1 MDEISIFISG
11 DFAPRHRASEVIRNK
26 EFSLL
31 YGDVLPYIQKADISI
46 TNLESPLIDDGIP
59 IPKTG
64 PNLKSPI
71 ESVEA
76 LKFAGFDMVTLA
88 NNHMMDYG
96 AEGLYSTILTCEN
109 NGIRCI
115 GAGRNFIEASK
126 ICYFERKGK
135 TIAFINCCE
144 NEWSTTVDANPGC
157 NPLNEVNIYY
167 QIQEAKANADFVIL
181 IIHGGHETY
190 ELPSPRMKK
199 LYRWFI
205 DLGVDAVIGHHTHC
219 YSGSEV
225 YKKKPIV
232 YSLGNFIFDSKIRDA
247 SWNYGVF
254 AVLSLSADR
263 VKIELVPFEQCNKQV
278 GVCLLKSNE
287 VEQWI
292 NDDIQ
297 RSNIIQDDIKL
308 EEEFNAFCK
317 KNERQYRS
325 YLEPNKNKYILAA
338 KNRGWIKRN
347 ISGNKALLYL
357 NIIRA
362 EAHRDILINLLSNED
377 SIS

>member
-11 DFAPRHRASEVIRNK
+11 DFSPRHRASEVIRNK
-26 EFSLL
+26 EFTLL

-64 PNLKSPI
+64 PNLKSSI

-76 LKFAGFDMVTLA
+76 LKYAGFDMVTLA

-297 RSNIIQDDIKL
+297 RSNIIQNDIKL

-362 EAHRDILINLLSNED
+362 EAHRDILIQLLKK
-377 SIS
+377 

>member
-11 DFAPRHRASEVIRNK
+11 DFSPRHRASEVIRNK
-26 EFSLL
+26 EFTLL

-64 PNLKSPI
+64 PNLKSSI

-76 LKFAGFDMVTLA
+76 LKYAGFDMVTLA

-297 RSNIIQDDIKL
+297 RSNIIQNDIKL

>member
-11 DFAPRHRASEVIRNK
+11 DFALRHRASEAIRNK

-96 AEGLYSTILTCEN
+96 AEGLYSTISTCEN

-144 NEWSTTVDANPGC
+144 NEWSTTVDANQGC
-157 NPLNEVNIYY
+157 NPLNEVKIYY

-225 YKKKPIV
+225 YKNKPIV

-263 VKIELVPFEQCNKQV
+263 VIIELVPFEQCNKQV
-278 GVCLLKSNE
+278 GVCLLKSDE

-297 RSNIIQDDIKL
+297 RNNIIQDDIKL

>member
-1 MDEISIFISG
+1 M
-11 DFAPRHRASEVIRNK
+11 RYKNVNLMIRKQKRRGPVGCFGQIENIRRQ
-26 EFSLL
+26 SL
-31 YGDVLPYIQKADISI
+31 

-96 AEGLYSTILTCEN
+96 ADGLYSTISTCEN

-115 GAGRNFIEASK
+115 GAGRNLIEASK

-144 NEWSTTVDANPGC
+144 NEWSTTNCDKLGC

-219 YSGSEV
+219 YSGPEF
-225 YKKKPIV
+225 YNNKPIV
-232 YSLGNFIFDSKIRDA
+232 YSLGNFIFDNKIRDA
-247 SWNYGVF
+247 SWNYGAF
-254 AVLSLSADR
+254 AVLSLYADR
-263 VKIELVPFEQCNKQV
+263 VKIELLPFEQCNKQV
-278 GVCLLKSNE
+278 GVCLLKSYE

-297 RSNIIQDDIKL
+297 RNNIIQDDIKL

-317 KNERQYRS
+317 KSERQYKS
-325 YLEPNKNKYILAA
+325 YLEPNKNKYILLQ
-338 KNRGWIKRN
+338 KIEDGLKGILVEIKHC
-347 ISGNKALLYL
+347 YT
-357 NIIRA
+357 
-362 EAHRDILINLLSNED
+362 
-377 SIS
+377 

>member
-1 MDEISIFISG
+1 
-11 DFAPRHRASEVIRNK
+11 
-26 EFSLL
+26 
-31 YGDVLPYIQKADISI
+31 
-46 TNLESPLIDDGIP
+46 
-59 IPKTG
+59 
-64 PNLKSPI
+64 
-71 ESVEA
+71 
-76 LKFAGFDMVTLA
+76 
-88 NNHMMDYG
+88 
-96 AEGLYSTILTCEN
+96 
-109 NGIRCI
+109 
-115 GAGRNFIEASK
+115 
-126 ICYFERKGK
+126 
-135 TIAFINCCE
+135 
-144 NEWSTTVDANPGC
+144 
-157 NPLNEVNIYY
+157 
-167 QIQEAKANADFVIL
+167 
-181 IIHGGHETY
+181 
-190 ELPSPRMKK
+190 MKK

-205 DLGVDAVIGHHTHC
+205 DLGADAVIGHHTHC

-225 YKKKPIV
+225 YKNKPIV

-287 VEQWI
+287 VERWI

-297 RSNIIQDDIKL
+297 RNNIIQDDIKL

>member
-1 MDEISIFISG
+1 M
-11 DFAPRHRASEVIRNK
+11 
-26 EFSLL
+26 
-31 YGDVLPYIQKADISI
+31 
-46 TNLESPLIDDGIP
+46 ESPLIDDGIP

-76 LKFAGFDMVTLA
+76 LKYAGFDMVTLA

-96 AEGLYSTILTCEN
+96 AEGLHSTISTCEN

-115 GAGRNFIEASK
+115 GAGKNFIEASK
-126 ICYFERKGK
+126 ICYFERKSK

-144 NEWSTTVDANPGC
+144 NEWSTTFGVKPGC
-157 NPLNEVNIYY
+157 NSLNEVNIYY

-225 YKKKPIV
+225 YNNKPIV

-297 RSNIIQDDIKL
+297 RNNIIQDDIKL